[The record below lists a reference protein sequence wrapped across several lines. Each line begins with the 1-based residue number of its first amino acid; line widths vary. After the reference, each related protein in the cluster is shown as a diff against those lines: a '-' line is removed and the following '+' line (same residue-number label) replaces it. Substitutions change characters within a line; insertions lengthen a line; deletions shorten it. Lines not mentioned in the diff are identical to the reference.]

1 LLRDSDT
8 ASSLAGGFEKLLS
21 LPIRLGVLSN
31 VEVIG
36 EVFFTEEKA
45 GIGNQAGL

>member
-1 LLRDSDT
+1 LLCDSN
-8 ASSLAGGFEKLLS
+8 SSSPLTGGFEKLLS
-21 LPIRLGVLSN
+21 LPIGLGVLSN

-45 GIGNQAGL
+45 RIGN